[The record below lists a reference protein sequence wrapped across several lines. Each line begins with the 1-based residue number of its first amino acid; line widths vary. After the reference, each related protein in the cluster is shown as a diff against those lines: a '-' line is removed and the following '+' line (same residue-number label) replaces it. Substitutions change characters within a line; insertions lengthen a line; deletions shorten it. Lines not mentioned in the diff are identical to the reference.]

1 MDKLNSTEVM
11 LAELIEQNNKQ
22 QKDVA
27 SMKTSLDTL
36 SGELTKLNNILSPT
50 LKPVKFDEVIP
61 RKDADER
68 AKFLVRMYGD
78 MQAKY
83 ANLKAE
89 FGELQAKTR
98 YWASNQWAKHLFRW
112 LFVKRHVWFFFVFL
126 IYGAMMAMLIYVDMR
141 KNDEINRLQEANLK
155 YRYIRAANVAP
166 LTMNWV
172 DSLFETKV
180 PSDMEYIHTTINEYE
195 SVIKH
200 KCDSVVKAENQK
212 RARYK

>member
-50 LKPVKFDEVIP
+50 LKPVKFEEVIP

-68 AKFLVRMYGD
+68 AKYLVRMYGD

-89 FGELQAKTR
+89 FGELQAKL
-98 YWASNQWAKHLFRW
+98 AIGL
-112 LFVKRHVWFFFVFL
+112 
-126 IYGAMMAMLIYVDMR
+126 
-141 KNDEINRLQEANLK
+141 
-155 YRYIRAANVAP
+155 
-166 LTMNWV
+166 LTNGLSTYSAGC
-172 DSLFETKV
+172 SLNATCGFSSYSLYTEL
-180 PSDMEYIHTTINEYE
+180 
-195 SVIKH
+195 
-200 KCDSVVKAENQK
+200 
-212 RARYK
+212 